1 MIQNLWST
9 PFLKTKMSPEISSG
23 LSEKFFTEYNLM
35 SPPSDFGVKNI
46 LEDDS
51 DIIKRFKHEVVLP
64 SFNSFLRNTLG
75 KDISDWKGGYRT
87 HAWLAGKG
95 NDYSINYHN
104 HSGAQLSAVFYIL
117 CEEYNSGGE
126 ISFTDPRQNANRG
139 YDSNFSKWFEHHR
152 FTPET
157 GDIVVFPSFLYH
169 FVSTYQGN
177 IRLAVPVDLFLF
189 ANS

>member
-1 MIQNLWST
+1 MIQNLWAT
-9 PFLKTKMSPEISSG
+9 PFSKTKMDLEVCQDVAN
-23 LSEKFFTEYNLM
+23 LLFTDYDLM
-35 SPPSDFGVKNI
+35 APPSDFGVKNI
-46 LEDDS
+46 FDNKS
-51 DIIKRFKHEVVLP
+51 DVMQAFKESVVIP

-75 KDISDWKGGYRT
+75 KELSDWRGGYRV
-87 HAWLAGKG
+87 HGWVAGKG
-95 NDYSINYHN
+95 NDYTINYHN
-104 HSGAQLSAVFYIL
+104 HSGAQLSAVFYIM

-139 YDSNFSKWFEHHR
+139 YDSNFSEWFKHIR
-152 FTPET
+152 FTPES

-177 IRLAVPVDLFLF
+177 IRLAIPVDLFLF